1 MNPLLLTSAL
11 LAAEAKPLPPAS
23 SEQQPVA
30 FDLLVTASSAPFQRA
45 SSPLRKHKRK
55 AAPQR
60 AALDGVPSAA
70 TDESGTESELESR
83 ASKERRG
90 SASPDPVMSSASAAA
105 RSQRPQR
112 AAAALAV
119 QHPLAPAPL
128 APEDLAAVFEQPAAP
143 AAPPAWLAAVAA
155 PGAPKV
161 CVQCGTTAT
170 PMWRQVNGL
179 TYCNADGLR
188 LKRKLGLL

>member
-1 MNPLLLTSAL
+1 MNPLFLTLAVEAAQPAKPP
-11 LAAEAKPLPPAS
+11 AAEQPA
-23 SEQQPVA
+23 A
-30 FDLLVTASSAPFQRA
+30 FDLLVSASSAPFQRA

-60 AALDGVPSAA
+60 AALDGVPSTV
-70 TDESGTESELESR
+70 TDDSGTESELESR

-90 SASPDPVMSSASAAA
+90 SASPDPVVSTASAAA

-112 AAAALAV
+112 AAAAAV
-119 QHPLAPAPL
+119 QHAPAPAPL
-128 APEDLAAVFEQPAAP
+128 APEDLAAVFDQPAAP
-143 AAPPAWLAAVAA
+143 AAPPAWLAAAAA